1 MLTSLC
7 YSEDFEG
14 ETFSWKERGSRMKA
28 NINVFATF
36 PFWLQSSSVHRLYLY
51 SVDREKGKIAIN
63 TILHIFFSLLIAK
76 ELNHFLT
83 LTDASL
89 SEYFW
94 IWDAQPA
101 FVNNQL
107 FTWLLTSASCFICN
121 SFNVW
126 LIAMQ
131 SAWHKWKFNK
141 LNFKANSFWRMFKHS
156 NLNIWYLPIL

>member
-1 MLTSLC
+1 M
-7 YSEDFEG
+7 
-14 ETFSWKERGSRMKA
+14 
-28 NINVFATF
+28 N
-36 PFWLQSSSVHRLYLY
+36 
-51 SVDREKGKIAIN
+51 
-63 TILHIFFSLLIAK
+63 
-76 ELNHFLT
+76 FLT
-83 LTDASL
+83 LTDASQ

-131 SAWHKWKFNK
+131 SA
-141 LNFKANSFWRMFKHS
+141 
-156 NLNIWYLPIL
+156 